1 MKLGTIVYS
10 DDSEKVWNA
19 CMRGQEYQAVGIIGK
34 DNAARTP
41 TFRARRGW
49 NWSCA
54 ISLRCGFY
62 VGKKAVKKAIL
73 AHRLADAK
81 L

>member
-19 CMRGQEYQAVGIIGK
+19 CMRGQEYQAVRIIGK
-34 DNAARTP
+34 DNAAGAP
-41 TFRARRGW
+41 TFRVRRGW
-49 NWSCA
+49 NWSCT

-62 VGKKAVKKAIL
+62 GGKNAVRVAIL
-73 AHRLADAK
+73 AHRLFNAK